1 MSESMCLDQIA
12 ASRWGE
18 VVLTWG
24 NLHPPWVNREVASYH
39 SGGRTGTWWNG
50 AWMLSDLQG
59 PGPPTREGLAHHFP
73 GGQPRGK
80 ITAAVSHSS
89 TALRP

>member
-1 MSESMCLDQIA
+1 MPGSDSSL
-12 ASRWGE
+12 E
-18 VVLTWG
+18 VGRSGSHLGKFTPTHGSTGKLPVTTVG
-24 NLHPPWVNREVASYH
+24 AT
-39 SGGRTGTWWNG
+39 GGRTGTWWNG